1 MQLKALLG
9 LGVLAAGVGFAA
21 FVTLQ
26 ESNAESGP
34 EELGN
39 LFDGLGSRINDVAQV
54 QISKEGE
61 SLTFS
66 RSKDDPSEWTVASI
80 GGYPAKFEPIKRAIV
95 RLADMEIREKK
106 TNKPEN
112 YEKLGVSDP
121 EAEGSSSLLVTL
133 QDASGDELASAIL
146 GETSYRGR
154 SSTTYV
160 RRQGEDRV
168 YLCDGRIDA
177 QPTLRTWIE
186 TVALKLENDRVQSVT
201 ISHTDGETVQVERSA
216 ENHTQ
221 FAVANVPPGREL
233 KYDGIANGVASAL
246 ASLNFDDVCPASE
259 VDFTTEPLTRS
270 RFVCHDGLVVVIETA
285 RFEDQTWARISSSYE
300 APPASETAP
309 QTADGAEEGEEGE
322 GHSEDDGHD
331 HGTEAAATPDPAL
344 VRAEAEE
351 MAGRHALWAY
361 ALPSYKADAIA
372 KRMVDL
378 LNELPEEGEETA
390 LDPGGLPAMTPDTP
404 SPEELQKLLEQAGLG
419 EGGASADDGK

>member
-168 YLCDGRIDA
+168 YLCDGRIEA
-177 QPTLRTWIE
+177 QPTLRTWID
-186 TVALKLENDRVQSVT
+186 TVALKLEKDRVQSVT
-201 ISHTDGETVQVERSA
+201 ISHADGETVQLDRSP

-221 FAVANVPPGREL
+221 FVVANVPPGREL
-233 KYDGIANGVASAL
+233 KYDGIADGVASAL
-246 ASLNFDDVCPASE
+246 ASLNFDDVRPASE
-259 VDFTTEPLTRS
+259 VDFTTEPLARS
-270 RFVCHDGLVVVIETA
+270 NFVCHDGLVVTIETA
-285 RFEDQTWARISSSYE
+285 RFEDQTWARISTSYE
-300 APPASETAP
+300 APPTPEPAGETA
-309 QTADGAEEGEEGE
+309 EESSEGQESE

-331 HGTEAAATPDPAL
+331 HGDETAATPDPAL
-344 VRAEAEE
+344 VRSEAEE
-351 MAGRHALWAY
+351 MSGRHARWAY

-372 KRMVDL
+372 RRMVDL
-378 LNELPEEGEETA
+378 LNELPQEGEEAA
-390 LDPGGLPAMTPDTP
+390 LDPGGLPAVAPDTP
-404 SPEELQKLLEQAGLG
+404 SPEELQRLLEQAGLG
-419 EGGASADDGK
+419 EGAAPADDGR